1 MSLIHWYLVWGIGYN
16 SSIVFFAYDH
26 PFFFENI
33 ILLLVN
39 CLFPLSETICLCIWG
54 CTSDFL
60 VYSTNLLLHHGWKPK
75 SGLPAKASW
84 ADSSSLAEV
93 AWHPSILFFLCMDRI
108 KEKPWCAWCGGEGK
122 KGFIFPLQV
131 EKLFY
136 TPQPYTISLDN
147 SHATS
152 GSPSFT
158 HPRIEA
164 RRCSHLLF
172 RAWSYVKARL
182 WLAP

>member
-108 KEKPWCAWCGGEGK
+108 KEKPWCAWRRRKGRIHFSPASGEVV
-122 KGFIFPLQV
+122 LH
-131 EKLFY
+131 
-136 TPQPYTISLDN
+136 TPTIYYFSRQLTCYLRISVIYPPTDWGPQMF
-147 SHATS
+147 TS
-152 GSPSFT
+152 F
-158 HPRIEA
+158 
-164 RRCSHLLF
+164 
-172 RAWSYVKARL
+172 V
-182 WLAP
+182 